1 MKQKRSTNSQSG
13 FTLVEMICV
22 IAILGILAAVAV
34 PAYSKIQEKSASQVA
49 ITNAKSNY
57 IQGRA
62 QQEMVEGG
70 VMKPSETEDFHYDAQ
85 EDSAYWEGEIGGK
98 TYYAVYPGEDGE
110 GTVEAGNK

>member
-70 VMKPSETEDFHYDAQ
+70 VMKP
-85 EDSAYWEGEIGGK
+85 
-98 TYYAVYPGEDGE
+98 
-110 GTVEAGNK
+110 

>member
-34 PAYSKIQEKSASQVA
+34 PAYSKIQEKSA
-49 ITNAKSNY
+49 TNAKSNY

-98 TYYAVYPGEDGE
+98 TYHAVYPGEDGE